1 MEKGW
6 VALKSSASPEEIE
19 IMKNMLESQ
28 EVPCIVLNQR
38 DSSYLSFG
46 EVTLYVRNTDFI
58 KARGLIDQSET

>member
-6 VALKSSASPEEIE
+6 VALKSSTSPEEIE

-28 EVPCIVLNQR
+28 SVPCIVLNQR